1 MLLLPVAMELD
12 LEAFL
17 MNCTE
22 FFLAIFSTTDATDG
36 PLTGPDVAET
46 SATAATASAFW
57 MESSALFSLLVTVT
71 LALTCSALTS
81 GSGSLVLVVTVGGL
95 GAGAFFLAVPVAA
108 DDLDA
113 APPGG
118 VESL

>member
-1 MLLLPVAMELD
+1 MELD

-46 SATAATASAFW
+46 SATAATGSAFW

-71 LALTCSALTS
+71 FALTCSALTS
-81 GSGSLVLVVTVGGL
+81 GSGSLVLVAAAVGGL
-95 GAGAFFLAVPVAA
+95 GAGAFFLAVPVDA
-108 DDLDA
+108 DALEA

>member
-1 MLLLPVAMELD
+1 MALFILLPVAMELD

-22 FFLAIFSTTDATDG
+22 FFLAIFSTTDATEG

-46 SATAATASAFW
+46 SAVSAFW

-81 GSGSLVLVVTVGGL
+81 GSGSLVLVAAVGGL

>member
-1 MLLLPVAMELD
+1 MELD

-46 SATAATASAFW
+46 SATASTFW

-81 GSGSLVLVVTVGGL
+81 GSGSLVLVAAVGGL

-108 DDLDA
+108 DDLEA

>member
-1 MLLLPVAMELD
+1 MEFD

-22 FFLAIFSTTDATDG
+22 FFLAIFSTTDATEG

-46 SATAATASAFW
+46 SAATASAFW

-81 GSGSLVLVVTVGGL
+81 GSGSLVLVAAAVGGL